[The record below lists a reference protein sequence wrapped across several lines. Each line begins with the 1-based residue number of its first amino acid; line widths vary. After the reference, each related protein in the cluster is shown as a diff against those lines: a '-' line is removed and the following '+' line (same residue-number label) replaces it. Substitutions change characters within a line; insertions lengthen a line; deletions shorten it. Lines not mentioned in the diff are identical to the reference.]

1 MRAKNGTAHFDACR
15 EAIYALEPAPV
26 TPDFDELSTFLR
38 LRLRRRALLVFL
50 TSLDDAL
57 QAEAFTRAVER
68 VSRQHVVIVGSL
80 RPAGVA
86 PLFADADGGA
96 AVTTAEDVYQ
106 RLGGHLQWQRLRE
119 RELLLRR
126 AGVRV
131 ALLDPRADDRAA
143 CHPVHERQAAADP
156 LNVSGQAAAAGS

>member
-1 MRAKNGTAHFDACR
+1 M
-15 EAIYALEPAPV
+15 
-26 TPDFDELSTFLR
+26 
-38 LRLRRRALLVFL
+38 
-50 TSLDDAL
+50 
-57 QAEAFTRAVER
+57 
-68 VSRQHVVIVGSL
+68 IVGSL

-119 RELLLRR
+119 RELLRRR

-131 ALLDPRADDRAA
+131 ALLDPARMTEQLVTQYMNVKR
-143 CHPVHERQAAADP
+143 RQI
-156 LNVSGQAAAAGS
+156 L